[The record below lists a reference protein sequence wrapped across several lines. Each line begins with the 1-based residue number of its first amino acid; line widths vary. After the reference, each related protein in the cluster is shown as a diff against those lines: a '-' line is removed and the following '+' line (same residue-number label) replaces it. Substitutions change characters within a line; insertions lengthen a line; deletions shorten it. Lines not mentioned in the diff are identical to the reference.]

1 MSSILE
7 DLFYGNVVGQSQYF
21 KRDSRYGE
29 LSGQLAEK
37 EDALLVHLNEAEK
50 DLYDE
55 VATAY
60 IALIDCSEFRHFQ
73 RGFSLAAALF
83 RELSQQNFNPDY

>member
-7 DLFYGNVVGQSQYF
+7 DLFYGNVMGQTRYF
-21 KRDSRYGE
+21 KRDSRYGV
-29 LSGQLAEK
+29 LSSQLVEK
-37 EDALLVHLNEAEK
+37 EDALLVHLSEAEK

-55 VATAY
+55 LAHAY
-60 IALIDCSEFRHFQ
+60 IALIDCSELLHFQ

>member
-7 DLFYGNVVGQSQYF
+7 DLFYGNVVGQSRYF
-21 KRDSRYGE
+21 KRDSRYGA
-29 LSGQLAEK
+29 LSSQLAEK

-55 VATAY
+55 IAHAY
-60 IALIDCSEFRHFQ
+60 IALIDCSELRHFQ